1 MLANQARTALR
12 SQGKQIQNS
21 VRFLA
26 STSSKDETIGFIGL
40 GNMGSG
46 MAKNLVEKGRKVV
59 GFDAATSGSVLKET
73 IGDGF
78 TWASCPAEVAEQTH
92 TVVTMLPNNEIVKAV
107 YAGKDGVLTSV
118 QGGTLLVDCSTI
130 DPMVAKSMSDLA
142 KEKSATFCDAP
153 VSGGVN
159 AAAAGTLT
167 FMVGAEEWS
176 TFLKAKEIL
185 TDMGKIVYH
194 CGAVGTGQS
203 VKICNNMLLAISMI
217 GVSETMNLGI
227 HLGLDPKLLKD
238 ILSSSTGRC
247 WSVDTYNPVPG
258 VTPGVPGS
266 NKYQGGFGSQ
276 LMLKDLGLAQDAAT
290 RTGSATPLGSQ
301 ALHTYRIMC
310 NSGYAG
316 LDFSSVFQFLT
327 KDENKGKDY
336 F

>member
-1 MLANQARTALR
+1 
-12 SQGKQIQNS
+12 
-21 VRFLA
+21 
-26 STSSKDETIGFIGL
+26 
-40 GNMGSG
+40 MGSG

-59 GFDAATSGSVLKET
+59 GFDAVTSGNVLKES

-78 TWASCPAEVAEQTH
+78 AWASCPAEVAEQTK
-92 TVVTMLPNNEIVKAV
+92 TVISMLPNNDIVRSV
-107 YAGKDGVLTSV
+107 YGGGDGVFSTV
-118 QGGTLLVDCSTI
+118 QSGTLLVDCSTI
-130 DPMVAKSMSDLA
+130 DPTVAKEMADQAAA
-142 KEKSATFCDAP
+142 KGATFCDAP

-159 AAAAGTLT
+159 AAKAGSLT
-167 FMVGAEEWS
+167 FMVGAEEWA
-176 TFLKAKEIL
+176 TFLKAKEVL
-185 TDMGKIVYH
+185 LDMGKIVYH
-194 CGAVGTGQS
+194 CGSVGTGQS

>member
-1 MLANQARTALR
+1 MGRGFGTSLLQRIVTRGLTSTA
-12 SQGKQIQNS
+12 
-21 VRFLA
+21 
-26 STSSKDETIGFIGL
+26 KDDTIGFIGL

-59 GFDAATSGSVLKET
+59 GFDAATSGNVLKET

-78 TWASCPAEVAEQTH
+78 AWASCPAEVAEQSK
-92 TVVTMLPNNEIVKAV
+92 TVISMLPNNDIVKAV
-107 YAGKDGVLTSV
+107 YTDADGVFAKV
-118 QGGTLLVDCSTI
+118 QPDSLLVDCSTI
-130 DPMVAKSMSDLA
+130 DPTVAKDMSEKA
-142 KEKSATFCDAP
+142 KAKGAVFCDAP

-159 AAAAGTLT
+159 AAKAGTLT
-167 FMVGAEEWS
+167 FMVGAEEWDS
-176 TFLKAKEIL
+176 FLKAKEVL

-258 VTPGVPGS
+258 VISGVPGS